1 MIIGGSASQDLA
13 AHVAKELGE
22 ELGYVEIKKFPDGE
36 KYLRVDGVIKDE
48 VTKISPFSSSAKAT
62 ISLISSPQS
71 EPKKAIGRRFVA
83 QSCALKLSKL
93 IVGISRRL
101 IL

>member
-48 VTKISPFSSSAKAT
+48 VTRS
-62 ISLISSPQS
+62 
-71 EPKKAIGRRFVA
+71 
-83 QSCALKLSKL
+83 
-93 IVGISRRL
+93 
-101 IL
+101 